1 MCMDLTWELCIVCL
15 NSQFLSAL
23 MVKLCLLLS
32 GIVAGSSGVV
42 AGSSGVVAGSSGV
55 VAIFAIA
62 GVVFFLVRKQR

>member
-42 AGSSGVVAGSSGV
+42 AGSSGVVA
-55 VAIFAIA
+55 IFAIA